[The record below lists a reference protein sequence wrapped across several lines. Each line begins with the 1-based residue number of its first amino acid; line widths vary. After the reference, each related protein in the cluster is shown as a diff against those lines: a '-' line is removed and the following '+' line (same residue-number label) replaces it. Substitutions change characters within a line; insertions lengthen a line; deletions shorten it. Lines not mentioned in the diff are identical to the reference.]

1 MNKALRS
8 PWAWVPPLAALLLLA
23 AIAVTGANQR
33 LFLALNHAGHVFGD
47 NFWVNLTLLGDG
59 AVALALVVPC
69 IKRSP
74 RCFWGALIAAVI
86 ATLWVQGLKH
96 VVNVPRPLAV
106 LAHGQF
112 FQAGPGYRAVSFP
125 SGHAA
130 AIFAITGIWVMSLS
144 RRYLLRAALLAL
156 ATLVS
161 LSRVMVGVH
170 WPLDLLGGMLGG
182 WLGAWTGLAVHAR
195 WRWRT
200 SGVAGFAVGLV
211 LLFVAGALLLSR
223 HIGIPAVMPLQR
235 VIGSICLAWGA
246 WEMFQ
251 MLPRVQPRRQPKGEW
266 DGR

>member
-1 MNKALRS
+1 MDQALRS
-8 PWAWVPPLAALLLLA
+8 PWAWAPPLASLLLLA

-33 LFLALNHAGHVFGD
+33 LFLVLNHAGHAAGD

-59 AVALALVVPC
+59 AVALALIVPC

-74 RCFWGALIAAVI
+74 RCFWAALIAAVI
-86 ATLWVQGLKH
+86 ATVWVQGLKQ
-96 VVNVPRPLAV
+96 VVHVPRPPAV
-106 LAHGQF
+106 LAPGQF

-130 AIFAITGIWVMSLS
+130 AIFALTGIWVMGVS
-144 RRYLLRAALLAL
+144 RRYLLRGALLAL

-182 WLGAWTGLAVHAR
+182 WLGAWAGLALHAR

-200 SGVAGFAVGLV
+200 SGVAGFAAGIM
-211 LLFVAGALLLSR
+211 LLCIAGALLLSR
-223 HIGIPAVMPLQR
+223 HVGIPAVMPLQR

-246 WEMFQ
+246 WEMVR
-251 MLPRVQPRRQPKGEW
+251 MLSAVQLRRQPKGE
-266 DGR
+266 